1 MWLFGK
7 WWRSVWI
14 CIYDLSTI
22 SELKLI
28 EFHDQLCLVAVG
40 PESDDL
46 PAGWFFVWRSPS
58 SVCSCWL
65 SPQPLDRLQHFSL
78 PPSHTGTSLYLKK
91 KLTKI
96 RHVFFFLQ
104 NIMILRLRNS
114 LFFYSFVTIGILS
127 KEQDW
132 SHLKTE
138 IQNLASCLYSS

>member
-22 SELKLI
+22 SELRLI
-28 EFHDQLCLVAVG
+28 EFHAPLYLVSVG

-96 RHVFFFLQ
+96 IHVFFFTKHHD
-104 NIMILRLRNS
+104 S
-114 LFFYSFVTIGILS
+114 
-127 KEQDW
+127 
-132 SHLKTE
+132 KTE
-138 IQNLASCLYSS
+138 KFSILLFICDHRNFIQRARLKPFENRNTKPS

>member
-65 SPQPLDRLQHFSL
+65 SPQPLDQLQHFSL

-91 KLTKI
+91 KNLKI
-96 RHVFFFLQ
+96 RYVFLQ

-114 LFFYSFVTIGILS
+114 LYIYDDRDFIERA
-127 KEQDW
+127 KW
-132 SHLKTE
+132 SHWLRKAEQITKDS
-138 IQNLASCLYSS
+138 LLYVW